1 MKSSSPN
8 LSIILGTFNRL
19 FLLKKCLRSFIGKI
33 ETDYTLTV
41 IDAGSTDGTLEYLKR
56 IKGKIQI
63 IREGK
68 KLGQVRS
75 FNRTLRK
82 LKSTFVCWLSDD
94 NILKPQVLNNAVR
107 ILQKNKDIGMVA
119 LKVKDMS
126 GPYTNQE
133 YIGGISPA
141 GILNVNQ
148 GLMRL
153 DLVKQIG
160 YFDEK
165 FPDYGMD
172 VDLTTKILLH
182 GYKVVYTKEISI
194 FHYRDYKKYPGALLL
209 KERESRLHKSK
220 QIYENKY
227 PSLCS
232 RYRREK
238 LLFFRLT
245 VLFRWIVSFPFE
257 LVFLSVFFVLGK
269 TRYSTLIK
277 EIRNSLLTIK
287 KRLIPNTR
295 DWNNILRGQYL
306 SLFDLWYNR
315 KKNYY
320 LVQKMNKSRK

>member
-148 GLMRL
+148 GLIPF
-153 DLVKQIG
+153 DFVKQI
-160 YFDEK
+160 
-165 FPDYGMD
+165 
-172 VDLTTKILLH
+172 
-182 GYKVVYTKEISI
+182 
-194 FHYRDYKKYPGALLL
+194 
-209 KERESRLHKSK
+209 
-220 QIYENKY
+220 
-227 PSLCS
+227 
-232 RYRREK
+232 
-238 LLFFRLT
+238 
-245 VLFRWIVSFPFE
+245 
-257 LVFLSVFFVLGK
+257 
-269 TRYSTLIK
+269 
-277 EIRNSLLTIK
+277 
-287 KRLIPNTR
+287 
-295 DWNNILRGQYL
+295 
-306 SLFDLWYNR
+306 
-315 KKNYY
+315 
-320 LVQKMNKSRK
+320 